1 LLRNTNCVDAS
12 IALLLHVLPLA
23 LGAAMS
29 PTVLTA
35 EILILSGGDGAL
47 KRGWALAIGRMSALF
62 VVGFFGLQLLAL
74 LPDFS
79 TGEPSL
85 FEAVLF
91 VLAGAVLLAIAYLE
105 WRRRH
110 DPPKPSKVMN
120 DLVDARPIYIL
131 LFGIGWMFVNMS
143 TLALYV
149 PALHVIT
156 SSPTN
161 DIVKVLVFLI
171 LFIITSAVVLVPVL
185 AVTFFG
191 ARANAALHT
200 VHRWVNQHSHLV
212 VIVVSGGFGIAL
224 VVIGVGA
231 FIALS

>member
-1 LLRNTNCVDAS
+1 MDSS
-12 IALLLHVLPLA
+12 IALLLHVLPFA

-35 EILILSGGDGAL
+35 EILILSGGEGAL

-79 TGEPSL
+79 TGQPSL

-91 VLAGAVLLAIAYLE
+91 VLAGLVLLVIAYLE

-161 DIVKVLVFLI
+161 DVAKILVFI
-171 LFIITSAVVLVPVL
+171 VLFVVTSAVVLVPVL
-185 AVTFFG
+185 AVTFYG
-191 ARANAALHT
+191 DRAEAVLAR
-200 VHRWVNQHSHLV
+200 VHEWVNRHSHLV

-224 VVIGVGA
+224 IGIGLGA
-231 FIALS
+231 FVSL